1 MENNTILEQIKA
13 KGIQNFK
20 ALSINDNTTHRCYI
34 ENDGNIFV
42 YARNKKC
49 YGLRLSEEQFLRRY
63 TPLMP
68 NDENSQWKN
77 RLKRAIK
84 LCNESGLWSE
94 LAVVWDNLYK
104 YVTLDEK
111 KKIYDMNW
119 DNREATV
126 AYCKERYP
134 FMIKTDRDGKE

>member
-42 YARNKKC
+42 YARNKKR
-49 YGLRLSEEQFLRRY
+49 YGWRYNEEQFLSCF
-63 TPLMP
+63 TPLIP
-68 NDENSQWKN
+68 NDENLQWKR
-77 RLKRAIK
+77 RLKRAVK
-84 LCNESGLWSE
+84 LCHESGLWSE
-94 LAVVWDNLYK
+94 IAVVWDNLYK

-111 KKIYDMNW
+111 RKIYDMSW
-119 DNREATV
+119 DHREEAIASV
-126 AYCKERYP
+126 KSIIP
-134 FMIKTDRDGKE
+134 L